1 MWATHSLSLWEV
13 VGLVLP
19 SVIRLKEL
27 ESWPASYVIQIII
40 MIWMISWIMD
50 EYIVMVVV
58 ITIFDV
64 KSFCQK
70 LLICF
75 TKLKRIDLIILII
88 KWILKKAF
96 YYVKKIKELTAG
108 FEPTR
113 AKPIGVQVQ
122 LLNHSD
128 KSAG

>member
-1 MWATHSLSLWEV
+1 
-13 VGLVLP
+13 
-19 SVIRLKEL
+19 
-27 ESWPASYVIQIII
+27 
-40 MIWMISWIMD
+40 MD

-75 TKLKRIDLIILII
+75 TKLKRIDLIILKI
-88 KWILKKAF
+88 AF
-96 YYVKKIKELTAG
+96 YYVKKNKELTAG